1 MGKPDQPR
9 DKSGRWIPRSGGA
22 FAAVVA
28 VSVALAA
35 GPGVIGSSGAGS
47 SAGSTVR
54 AQGAPKGHAKARDR
68 SSARTVL
75 RLEQR
80 GLRVE
85 RRVTS
90 DAADCAAHSYGLV
103 REFFQEQPC
112 SALYRPL
119 FEVHDTRRDVVLVA
133 VAWVDMPDVDQARAF
148 KRLVDRHGTGNVTE
162 LSRETRRYRNVR
174 FSGEY
179 YASVRNDSTVINV
192 QAQPVSRAG
201 AGLDLAEQVVEAVIS
216 G

>member
-9 DKSGRWIPRSGGA
+9 NPDGTWKGRGGG

-35 GPGVIGSSGAGS
+35 GPGVIGTSGAGS
-47 SAGSTVR
+47 SAGSAVR
-54 AQGAPKGHAKARDR
+54 GQGTGQGHAKARDR

-85 RRVTS
+85 QRVMS
-90 DAADCAAHSYGLV
+90 DDAECAAHSYGLV

-112 SALYRPL
+112 SALYRAL
-119 FEVHDTRRDVVLVA
+119 FEVHDRRRNVVLVA
-133 VAWVDMPDVDQARAF
+133 VAWVDMPDADQARAF
-148 KRLVDRHGTGNVTE
+148 KRLVDRHGTGNITE